1 MNARRHV
8 LALLACTLAATG
20 GVGACHVFQ
29 TPPLG
34 VCGNKIV
41 EPEIGE
47 ACEDADPAVCGQ
59 PGSDFGCR
67 LRCNT
72 IANGA
77 VTTCPAGLACAPD
90 GVCRVGHLAFAASA
104 RLSAGAVRQLVAA
117 DTTGD
122 GRAELVSLSDHM
134 TVHAFDENLGVQ
146 TAWTPNWLVLGDTDF
161 AAASDFRG
169 GSSPLRPRQL
179 SVVSTPSG
187 LARFHLLHG
196 QSDGSLWPALVP
208 WSNEG
213 DGPNV
218 GFGASA
224 RLVPGSGVVLDGVQA
239 HYSFGHFGGGFPT
252 MPDAAAHLVG
262 HIARIESPCQGI
274 GVAYAGDP
282 NVHVVFAIGPAC
294 ASSTVAVP
302 LASTTPR
309 GVWADDLD
317 GDGLDDL
324 VIDAGAVYVAFGRAD
339 GTFASKPAS
348 DATGELGVATL
359 LTSNVVAILDV
370 APMSDDGRPGIIGQ
384 GDDGEN
390 DFLEV
395 GTPFDDACCAGTAP
409 CACFIRFYV
418 PSAVHPA
425 LVLDIDSDGRP
436 DMVGALNRDAG
447 TAVGAW
453 LRADEVDYLQFL
465 RSARGPVR
473 AIAGARVDDAD
484 ARLDLALAIEEPS
497 GDVTIDVA
505 RGEALAAPGSP
516 QPTPDAF
523 SSLSDLSA
531 DRGRLVL
538 LGTLAGGDKNQLFV
552 RDAIA
557 PRGIRPP
564 LFSDGEHLGFEPTA
578 SITVVPSVADATG
591 AAVVVTPHQVTLY
604 RARAGAILERAEMMD
619 SGPKTPSPEGALDA
633 FVSVAWDVDGDAL
646 DELVMLG
653 PGAPGG
659 HVALVGRLAESPP
672 EVKFDPSI
680 PIEDAIEAPTP
691 YAPSRVAVIDT
702 SGAGAPDALFALTLG
717 TDGARIVRFDRAN
730 GSVARTCAI
739 DFDAGAAPLEIAR
752 LTLSPTTPEVLIAL
766 LASGDVLAFKPD
778 QGGACGLA
786 PAKLVAHVDGA
797 RHLAVADLDGDSIDD
812 LAVADATEIHV
823 LRGL

>member
-1 MNARRHV
+1 MRTRRNV
-8 LALLACTLAATG
+8 LALLACTLTATG

-59 PGSDFGCR
+59 PGSDFGCL

-90 GVCRVGHLAFAASA
+90 GVCRVGHLAFTDAL

-134 TVHAFDENLGVQ
+134 TVHALDESLAVQ

-169 GSSPLRPRQL
+169 GSSTLRPRQL
-179 SVVSTPSG
+179 LVVSEPSG
-187 LARFHLLHG
+187 YATFHLLHG
-196 QSDGSLWPALVP
+196 QPDGSLWPALVP
-208 WSNEG
+208 QSK
-213 DGPNV
+213 V
-218 GFGASA
+218 VFGATA
-224 RLVPGSGVVLDGVQA
+224 RLVPSTGVVLDGVQA
-239 HYSFGHFGGGFPT
+239 IYNFGLFGPSRGFPH
-252 MPDAAAHLVG
+252 MPDDAARLVG
-262 HIARIESPCQGI
+262 HPARIETPCEGI

-282 NVHVVFAIGPAC
+282 NVHVVFANDSGC
-294 ASSTVAVP
+294 ASADIAMPSGFA
-302 LASTTPR
+302 PR
-309 GVWADDLD
+309 GVWASDLD
-317 GDGLDDL
+317 ADGLDDL
-324 VIDAGAVYVAFGRAD
+324 VIDAGAAYLAFGRPD
-339 GTFASKPAS
+339 GAFASKPAS
-348 DATGELGVATL
+348 DATGELGVAAL
-359 LTSNVVAILDV
+359 LTSDIGAILDV
-370 APMSDDGRPGIIGQ
+370 APMSSDGRPGIIAQ
-384 GDDGEN
+384 GGLKDS
-390 DFLEV
+390 LEV
-395 GTPFDDACCAGTAP
+395 LTPFGDACCPGASP
-409 CACFIRFYV
+409 CVCRPVFLV

-425 LVLDIDSDGRP
+425 LGLDIDSDGRP
-436 DMVGALNRDAG
+436 DMVGAMNRDSG

-453 LRADEVDYLQFL
+453 LRADETSPFDEGYLEFL

-473 AIAGARVDDAD
+473 AMVAARVDDAD
-484 ARLDLALAIEEPS
+484 ARLDLAFAIEEPS

-505 RGEALAAPGSP
+505 RGEALAAPSSP
-516 QPTPDAF
+516 QPTPDVF

-531 DRGRLVL
+531 DDGSLVL

-552 RDAIA
+552 RDAIQ
-557 PRGIRPP
+557 PLGIRSADGS
-564 LFSDGEHLGFEPTA
+564 FSALTA
-578 SITVVPSVADATG
+578 SITVVPSAADATG
-591 AAVVVTPHQVTLY
+591 AAVVVTPHHVTLY
-604 RARAGAILERAEMMD
+604 RARAGAILERGEILD

-653 PGAPGG
+653 PGAEGG
-659 HVALVGRLAESPP
+659 HVALVGRLVKAPP
-672 EVKFDPSI
+672 KVTFDPSI
-680 PIEDAIEAPTP
+680 PIEDAIEAPAP
-691 YAPSRVAVIDT
+691 HAPSRVAVIDT
-702 SGAGAPDALFALTLG
+702 SGAGAPDALFALTVA
-717 TDGARIVRFDRAN
+717 TDGAGIVRFDRAN

-739 DFDAGAAPLEIAR
+739 DFGAGAAPLEIAR

-766 LASGDVLAFKPD
+766 LASGDVVAFKPD
-778 QGGACGLA
+778 HSGACGLA
-786 PAKLVAHVDGA
+786 PAKIVAHVDGA
-797 RHLAVADLDGDSIDD
+797 RHLAVADFDGDSIDD
-812 LAVADATEIHV
+812 LAVADDTEIHV